1 MRIIL
6 LVIVLI
12 FSCEDGNVNFNPYIP
27 NINFDKTINL
37 DLPLYDDVKFSS
49 GSVELSGIGVCGVVI
64 FNFNGDILAWEQ
76 CPPNHSVNSS
86 CPKLNISGVQLSC
99 DCTQNL
105 YSLATGQLLNNID
118 QNNKYPLLD
127 TEQKKSDLHLESI
140 IRN

>member
-12 FSCEDGNVNFNPYIP
+12 FSCDDGNVNFNPYIP

-76 CPPNHSVNSS
+76 CPPNHSVNSA
-86 CPKLNISGVQLSC
+86 CPKLNIIGVQLSC

-105 YSLATGQLLNNID
+105 YSLATGQLLSNID
-118 QNNKYPLLD
+118 QNNKYPLVRYR
-127 TEQKKSDLHLESI
+127 TEKIGSSLRI
-140 IRN
+140 YN

>member
-86 CPKLNISGVQLSC
+86 CSKLNISGVQLSC

-118 QNNKYPLLD
+118 QNNKYPLFD
-127 TEQKKSDLHLESI
+127 TEQKKIGSSLRI
-140 IRN
+140 YN

>member
-12 FSCEDGNVNFNPYIP
+12 FSCENGNVNFNPYIP

-86 CPKLNISGVQLSC
+86 CPKLNVSGVQLLC

-105 YSLATGQLLNNID
+105 YSLATGQLLNNIN
-118 QNNKYPLLD
+118 QSNVYSLVRYR
-127 TEQKKSDLHLESI
+127 TERIGSSLRI
-140 IRN
+140 YN

>member
-6 LVIVLI
+6 LIIVLI
-12 FSCEDGNVNFNPYIP
+12 FSCDDGNVNFNPYIP

-37 DLPLYDDVKFSS
+37 DLPLYDDVRFSN
-49 GSVELSGIGVCGVVI
+49 GSVQLSGIGVCGVVI

-86 CPKLNISGVQLSC
+86 CPKLNVSGVQLLC

-118 QNNKYPLLD
+118 QNNKYPLVRYR
-127 TEQKKSDLHLESI
+127 TEKIGSSLRI
-140 IRN
+140 YN

>member
-12 FSCEDGNVNFNPYIP
+12 FSCDDGNVNFNPYIP

-64 FNFNGDILAWEQ
+64 FNFNGDFLAWEQ

-118 QNNKYPLLD
+118 QNNKYPLVRYR
-127 TEQKKSDLHLESI
+127 TEKIGSSLRI
-140 IRN
+140 YN

>member
-12 FSCEDGNVNFNPYIP
+12 FSCENGNVNFNPYIP

-37 DLPLYDDVKFSS
+37 DLPLYDDVRFSN
-49 GSVELSGIGVCGVVI
+49 GSVQLSGIGVCGVVI

-86 CPKLNISGVQLSC
+86 CPKLNVSGVQLLC

-118 QNNKYPLLD
+118 QNNKYPLVRYR
-127 TEQKKSDLHLESI
+127 TEKIGSSLRI
-140 IRN
+140 YN

>member
-12 FSCEDGNVNFNPYIP
+12 FSCDDGNVNFNPYIP

-49 GSVELSGIGVCGVVI
+49 GSVELSGIGVCGIVI

-118 QNNKYPLLD
+118 QNNKYPLVRYMKMELN
-127 TEQKKSDLHLESI
+127 LAM
-140 IRN
+140 RNLS

>member
-6 LVIVLI
+6 IVIVLI

-49 GSVELSGIGVCGVVI
+49 GSVELSGIGVCGIVI

-86 CPKLNISGVQLSC
+86 CPKLNVSGVQLSC
-99 DCTQNL
+99 DCKQNL
-105 YSLATGQLLNNID
+105 YSLATCQLLNNID
-118 QNNKYPLLD
+118 QNNKYPLVRYR
-127 TEQKKSDLHLESI
+127 TEKIGSSLRI
-140 IRN
+140 YN

>member
-86 CPKLNISGVQLSC
+86 CPKLNINGVQLSC

-118 QNNKYPLLD
+118 QNNKYPLVRYR
-127 TEQKKSDLHLESI
+127 TEKIGSSLRI
-140 IRN
+140 YN

>member
-12 FSCEDGNVNFNPYIP
+12 FSCDDGNVNFNPYIP

-49 GSVELSGIGVCGVVI
+49 GSVELSGIGVCGIVI
-64 FNFNGDILAWEQ
+64 FNFSGDILAWEQ
-76 CPPNHSVNSS
+76 CPPNHAVNSS

-118 QNNKYPLLD
+118 QNNKYPLVRYR
-127 TEQKKSDLHLESI
+127 TEKIGSSLRI
-140 IRN
+140 YN

>member
-6 LVIVLI
+6 VVIVLI
-12 FSCEDGNVNFNPYIP
+12 FSCEDGNVNINPYIP

-49 GSVELSGIGVCGVVI
+49 GSVELSGIGVCGIVI
-64 FNFNGDILAWEQ
+64 FNLNGDILAWEQ

-118 QNNKYPLLD
+118 QNNNCLLY
-127 TEQKKSDLHLESI
+127 TSDAADD
-140 IRN
+140 

>member
-49 GSVELSGIGVCGVVI
+49 GSVELTGIGVCGVVI

-76 CPPNHSVNSS
+76 CPPNHSVSSS

-118 QNNKYPLLD
+118 QNNKYPLVRYR
-127 TEQKKSDLHLESI
+127 TEKIGSSLRI
-140 IRN
+140 YN